1 MVVGVFVCVCGM
13 ECMVDLSTRT
23 GLGGRSPSPLFLL
36 LFSHHVPP

>member
-23 GLGGRSPSPLFLL
+23 GLGGEKPPLFLL